1 MSKLVLL
8 LLRRRLLMI
17 GLFLFFVL
25 TAVVAF
31 FEVLIAFQ
39 NKTYARNLFSN
50 KVAYDKVL
58 ASRKWHPLFN
68 CQAIDCSYA
77 IVSLKEG
84 ASHSPPVT
92 WLGNE
97 TWSQTPVHLTRPA
110 HHNDTTDPVSICVK
124 TGKFSSD
131 VAAKLQTAVKE
142 PGSYYIHFGKNV
154 FLYSEPQKIAAVVRY
169 GD

>member
-8 LLRRRLLMI
+8 IFRQSLMN
-17 GLFLFFVL
+17 GLFLFLVL
-25 TAVVAF
+25 TAIIAF
-31 FEVLIAFQ
+31 FEALIVFQ
-39 NKTYARNLFSN
+39 NKMYAHNSFSN

-58 ASRKWHPLFN
+58 ASRQWHHFFDSQPN
-68 CQAIDCSYA
+68 CNYA
-77 IVSLKEG
+77 IVSLKKG

-97 TWSQTPVHLTRPA
+97 TWYSTPVHLSQPTHYDHA
-110 HHNDTTDPVSICVK
+110 TNPVSICVEM
-124 TGKFSSD
+124 GRLSSN

-142 PGSYYIHFGKNV
+142 PSSYYIHFGENL
-154 FLYSEPQKIAAVVRY
+154 FLYSEPQRIAAIVRY